1 MNITEVKSK
10 EDYIQYLH
18 DKTVELS
25 EQVKTNYDHI
35 GRLMGIISKQ
45 EKQIEDLKAKYGV
58 DDE

>member
-18 DKTVELS
+18 NRTIELS

-35 GRLMGIISKQ
+35 GRLMSIISKK
-45 EKQIEDLKAKYGV
+45 EKQIEDLKAKYG
-58 DDE
+58 DK